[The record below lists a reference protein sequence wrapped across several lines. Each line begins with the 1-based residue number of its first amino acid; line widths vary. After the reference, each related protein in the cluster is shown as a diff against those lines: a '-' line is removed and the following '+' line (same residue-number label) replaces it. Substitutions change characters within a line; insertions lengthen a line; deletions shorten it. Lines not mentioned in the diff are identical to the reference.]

1 MVLALINKLSMK
13 LFFSTRILSISKQLV
28 CLDLLLLSNPN
39 TFHRVKFSYFAQVF
53 FLVKKRTLCHHPKI
67 KSSLILF
74 ALKNLLERLA
84 DKEDKYQTL
93 PNSAH

>member
-1 MVLALINKLSMK
+1 MVLALINK
-13 LFFSTRILSISKQLV
+13 FINEVIFSTRILSISKQLV

-53 FLVKKRTLCHHPKI
+53 FVKKRTLCHHPKI